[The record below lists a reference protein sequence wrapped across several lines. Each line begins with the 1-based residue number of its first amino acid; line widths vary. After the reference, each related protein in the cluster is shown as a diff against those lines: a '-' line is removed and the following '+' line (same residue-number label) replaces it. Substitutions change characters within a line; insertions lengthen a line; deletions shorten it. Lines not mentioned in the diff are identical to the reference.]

1 MLFCSLHADP
11 DLDYPFFWGS
21 RLERGEGRGTGCNH
35 NWPLPDRSSEND
47 YLAAMAEAI
56 AIVREFKPAFLVLSA
71 GFDFME
77 SDPVPLA
84 GGAFQVGATGLMK
97 VARMASDLALPTVI
111 IQEGGYDVERLGGY
125 VTRFLTEFVR
135 TPLEG

>member
-1 MLFCSLHADP
+1 MIEPRDF
-11 DLDYPFFWGS
+11 GME
-21 RLERGEGRGTGCNH
+21 LERGEGRGVGCNH
-35 NWPLPDRSSEND
+35 NWPMPHRASEND
-47 YLAAMAEAI
+47 YLAAMSEAV

-84 GGAFQVGATGLMK
+84 GGAFQIGASGLTK
-97 VARMASDLALPTVI
+97 VARMAGDLAVPTVI

-125 VTRFLTEFVR
+125 VVRFLTEFVR
-135 TPLEG
+135 TTLKG